1 MRTSRVTRTVVI
13 AVPLAL
19 AGLEARPAAARDRR
33 APAAASKAAPL
44 AGLDAQV
51 ERALRDRHVPG
62 AAVAVVKD
70 GSVLVAKGYG
80 VKRVGDPAPVDA
92 DTRFG
97 IASNTKA
104 FTCAA
109 LSILADE
116 GRLSWDDPVTRHL
129 PEFHMHDPWA
139 TREVT
144 VRDLVTHRTGLG
156 LGQGD
161 LMWWPPTDFTRRE
174 IVRGMAHLRPA
185 TSLRSRYAYNNVAFV
200 AAGEVVAAVS
210 GRSWDDFLRERLL
223 GPLGMTRTTIGGPV
237 EDGGLATPHVRRGSA
252 TVPVVPAGFDN
263 AAAAAGLRS
272 TAGDM
277 ARWVAMLLECGRP
290 GGASA
295 GAACVVKPESVQRMW
310 SAQTVQPTPEPPAG
324 LLALRAGFA
333 AYGLGFGLR
342 DYRGHKLASHTGG
355 LPGYVSRVTLVPH
368 ARLGVVVL
376 TNQEDTVAFD
386 AITHGVLDAV
396 LGAPEP
402 PVDWIAAFGR
412 RAEEEQR
419 KAEEAV
425 AKARAARSDE
435 ARSTLP
441 LARYAGRYR
450 DPWYGEVTIGEEGG
464 RLVLA
469 MTRTPGMVADLE
481 PWQHDTFVA
490 RWREAFM
497 SDSAPA
503 DAYVSFAFRPDLS
516 VERVTLAP
524 VSPAIDFSF
533 DFQDLSLTPVPAAEA
548 K

>member
-1 MRTSRVTRTVVI
+1 MRVTLIPRALGVA
-13 AVPLAL
+13 AVALAL
-19 AGLEARPAAARDRR
+19 ALAAPGLAPVLARDVRPA
-33 APAAASKAAPL
+33 KTAAPL
-44 AGLDAQV
+44 AGLDGHVARV
-51 ERALRDRHVPG
+51 MRELDVPG
-62 AAVAVVKD
+62 VAVAVVKD
-70 GSVLVAKGYG
+70 GRVLLAKGYG
-80 VKRVGDPAPVDA
+80 VKRLGDPAPVDS

-129 PEFHMHDPWA
+129 PEFHLHDPWA

-144 VRDLVTHRTGLG
+144 LRDLVTHRAGLG

-210 GRSWDDFLRERLL
+210 GRSWDDFVRERLL
-223 GPLGMTRTTIGGPV
+223 GPLGMTRTTVGGPAG
-237 EDGGLATPHVRRGSA
+237 DGALATPHIRRQGA

-290 GGASA
+290 GGPSA

-310 SAQTVQPTPEPPAG
+310 SAQTVQPTPEPPPG
-324 LLALRAGFA
+324 LEALRAGFA

-355 LPGYVSRVTLVPH
+355 LPGYVSRVTLVPD

-386 AITHGVLDAV
+386 AITYVVLDGF
-396 LGAPEP
+396 LGAPDP
-402 PVDWIAAFGR
+402 PVDWLAAFRR

-419 KAEEAV
+419 KAQEAV
-425 AKARAARSDE
+425 AKARAARSE
-435 ARSTLP
+435 ETRSTLP

-450 DPWYGEVTIGEEGG
+450 DPWYGEVTVGEEGG

-533 DFQDLSLTPVPAAEA
+533 DFQDLALTPVPAAA